1 MSGNFR
7 FRWLIIA
14 AIPLLLLSA
23 VRLSRACSPAELNA
37 ETFHAPLGAN
47 AVRQDRVAEYRAR
60 FEKESDPV
68 HKAKLMIHLGA
79 AEFDQIEKQLS
90 SGDSAGALNGL
101 REYEGQASSCEKALD
116 ARGVDPEKHPAG
128 YKELQI
134 SVRESLRRLDNMM
147 VNLTGDEQPPFREI
161 RKTLDNLNRDLIKEL
176 FPKKAGTPA
185 GSGKSDN

>member
-1 MSGNFR
+1 LSGNFR
-7 FRWLIIA
+7 FRWLMPA
-14 AIPLLLLSA
+14 VPFLLLSA
-23 VRLSRACSPAELNA
+23 VRLSRACSPAEPNRELFDA
-37 ETFHAPLGAN
+37 RLDAN
-47 AVRQDRVAEYRAR
+47 VVQQDRVAQYRAR
-60 FEKESDPV
+60 FDRESDPV
-68 HKAKLMIHLGA
+68 HKAKLMVHLGA

-116 ARGVDPEKHPAG
+116 ARGIDPEKHPAG

-161 RKTLDNLNRDLIKEL
+161 RKSLDDLNRDLIKEL
-176 FPKKAGTPA
+176 FPKKSGAPA
-185 GSGKSDN
+185 GSGKSDD